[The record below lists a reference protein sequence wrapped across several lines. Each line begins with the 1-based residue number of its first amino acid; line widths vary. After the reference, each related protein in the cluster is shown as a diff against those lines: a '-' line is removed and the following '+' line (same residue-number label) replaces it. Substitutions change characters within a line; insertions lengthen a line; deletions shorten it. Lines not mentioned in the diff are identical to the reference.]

1 MSSQQQAIYRT
12 EVVAWLLHVLPPDM
26 AADIYMNILHTSAEQ
41 EQRVVYAMPWHD
53 RLRLTID
60 VDLKTEVA
68 VSMRDRGLSVCF
80 GYVVSTVFVFYS
92 FEKFERE
99 E

>member
-1 MSSQQQAIYRT
+1 
-12 EVVAWLLHVLPPDM
+12 
-26 AADIYMNILHTSAEQ
+26 MNILHTSAEQ

-80 GYVVSTVFVFYS
+80 GYVVSTVFVFRGAFRPLRS